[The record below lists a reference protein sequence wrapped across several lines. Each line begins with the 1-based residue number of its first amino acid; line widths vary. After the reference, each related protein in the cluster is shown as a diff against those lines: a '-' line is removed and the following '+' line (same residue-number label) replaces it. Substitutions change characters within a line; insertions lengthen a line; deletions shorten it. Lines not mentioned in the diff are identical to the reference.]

1 MIDMTYDPQQITA
14 APNNNNSNS
23 NNNKTLSETSPI
35 GATGGG
41 DAVNMLLAKLDEGT
55 QTIINLRSILT
66 LKTAELNELLA
77 QLELTNQA
85 ITTVESTTTQ
95 IEAMLKEFGLS
106 TDNSKES
113 LLINAEASLDSAI
126 KSAASIYPQQ
136 LKQSLIRRPSSA
148 STNSGSAM
156 ESVETKRLSNARFST
171 TRIRYK
177 PDNKHILRKLN
188 NLLRDLELDSGKFFS
203 SIGTTDDFEVLQKAY
218 VDLDIAKTISLSAKS
233 NMKRRNILM
242 RSQRRRNN
250 MDEIQQLGDKIR
262 EGVSLWMN
270 YTRNTP
276 LLVNGEDI
284 IVILDREDSLLARN
298 LPIPSSRVTHDG
310 KLNTG
315 TGITLTPSTS
325 THNRTSSIRASLPND
340 STVKKSAHSRTS
352 SSVSAADFASN
363 TNIHSPSFASL
374 QTIPIAAAAA
384 AATTSVAAPAA
395 KKLYRQ
401 SAGPR
406 LTQVKANI
414 GLPRVRTS
422 SITQQK
428 DQQQQHQK
436 SLASSNAATTPPSG
450 ASLKNGFSPS
460 SNSSRQSHIP
470 LPPLHSAAGTST
482 TPTTPS
488 SASSTISNLT
498 SPDNSKKSLLK
509 PPTQRGPGS
518 TLRLRSMLAKRGQL
532 PPPTAGKPPTK

>member
-14 APNNNNSNS
+14 APNNNNNGS
-23 NNNKTLSETSPI
+23 NNKTLSETSPI
-35 GATGGG
+35 GVTNGG

-156 ESVETKRLSNARFST
+156 ESVETKRLSNARLFT

-315 TGITLTPSTS
+315 TGVTLTPSTS
-325 THNRTSSIRASLPND
+325 THNRTSSIRNSLPND
-340 STVKKSAHSRTS
+340 STVKKPTHSRAS
-352 SSVSAADFASN
+352 SSVSAADFAPS
-363 TNIHSPSFASL
+363 TNIHTPSFASL
-374 QTIPIAAAAA
+374 QAIPTAAASAP
-384 AATTSVAAPAA
+384 APAA

-436 SLASSNAATTPPSG
+436 SLTTSNAATTPPSG
-450 ASLKNGFSPS
+450 ASPKNGFSSS
-460 SNSSRQSHIP
+460 SNPNRQSHIP
-470 LPPLHSAAGTST
+470 LPPIHSTPGTST

-488 SASSTISNLT
+488 SASSTTSNLT

-518 TLRLRSMLAKRGQL
+518 TLRLRSMLAKRGQI
-532 PPPTAGKPPTK
+532 PPPAAGKPPAK

>member
-1 MIDMTYDPQQITA
+1 
-14 APNNNNSNS
+14 
-23 NNNKTLSETSPI
+23 
-35 GATGGG
+35 
-41 DAVNMLLAKLDEGT
+41 
-55 QTIINLRSILT
+55 
-66 LKTAELNELLA
+66 
-77 QLELTNQA
+77 
-85 ITTVESTTTQ
+85 
-95 IEAMLKEFGLS
+95 
-106 TDNSKES
+106 
-113 LLINAEASLDSAI
+113 
-126 KSAASIYPQQ
+126 
-136 LKQSLIRRPSSA
+136 
-148 STNSGSAM
+148 
-156 ESVETKRLSNARFST
+156 
-171 TRIRYK
+171 
-177 PDNKHILRKLN
+177 
-188 NLLRDLELDSGKFFS
+188 
-203 SIGTTDDFEVLQKAY
+203 
-218 VDLDIAKTISLSAKS
+218 
-233 NMKRRNILM
+233 M
-242 RSQRRRNN
+242 RSQRRRSN

-298 LPIPSSRVTHDG
+298 VSVRSELKCVPASSNRVVSLKKLPIPSSRVTHDG
-310 KLNTG
+310 KLNTS

-325 THNRTSSIRASLPND
+325 THNRTSSIRNSLSNE
-340 STVKKSAHSRTS
+340 SSVKKPTHSRAS
-352 SSVSAADFASN
+352 SSVSAADFASS
-363 TNIHSPSFASL
+363 NIHTPSIASL

-384 AATTSVAAPAA
+384 APTPAPAPAA

-436 SLASSNAATTPPSG
+436 SLTSSNAATTPPSG
-450 ASLKNGFSPS
+450 ASLKSGFSPS
-460 SNSSRQSHIP
+460 ANLGRQSHIP
-470 LPPLHSAAGTST
+470 LPPIQSTAGTST

-488 SASSTISNLT
+488 SATSSNLT

-518 TLRLRSMLAKRGQL
+518 TLRLRSMLAKRGQI
-532 PPPTAGKPPTK
+532 PPPAAGKPPAK